1 MCRLFARRLDSSGLE
16 SSSSRCYSFDPVL
29 FWGDKRRKKYKDKN
43 GTLRAQDA
51 RPFASSLVE
60 AQFISFQFREG
71 KKMRPREKKTMTIL

>member
-1 MCRLFARRLDSSGLE
+1 LRALQADVTVLILFCFG
-16 SSSSRCYSFDPVL
+16 
-29 FWGDKRRKKYKDKN
+29 GNKRRKKYKEKN